1 MENMLKALVLKSQ
14 ETTIL
19 EEKNMADDNLLTSLD
34 TYLASGIHIGT
45 QQKTEDMRRFIY
57 RVRADGLYVLDVRK
71 TDERLRLAAKFL
83 SNYEPEQI
91 LAVSRRVY
99 TVGPLEK
106 FGKTTGIKTLAGRF
120 VPGTLTNPA
129 SRKFMEPEVLFLSDP
144 RVDKQA
150 LKEAIE
156 IGIPIVGMCDT
167 EHLTSHIDF
176 IIPTNNKGRKS
187 VSLMYYLIAREYMK
201 NRGLIGDEIPFK
213 YDDFLEK
220 SMNTK
225 VKMKK
230 RPNRRQ
236 NRRRR

>member
-1 MENMLKALVLKSQ
+1 MSDE
-14 ETTIL
+14 
-19 EEKNMADDNLLTSLD
+19 NLLTTLD

-83 SNYEPEQI
+83 SNYEPEDI
-91 LAVSRRVY
+91 MAVTRRVY
-99 TVGPLEK
+99 SVGPLKE
-106 FGKTTGIKTLAGRF
+106 FGKVTGINTVAGRF
-120 VPGTLTNPA
+120 VPGTLTNPSA
-129 SRKFMEPEVLFLSDP
+129 RKFAEPEVLFLSDP

-156 IGIPIVGMCDT
+156 IGIPVIGMCDT
-167 EHLTSHIDF
+167 EHLTAHIDF

-201 NRGLIGDEIPFK
+201 NRGLIGEEAPFS
-213 YDDFLEK
+213 YDQFLEK
-220 SMNTK
+220 AMNVK
-225 VKMKK
+225 VKMN
-230 RPNRRQ
+230 PSNRQRGRFH
-236 NRRRR
+236 RRRR

>member
-1 MENMLKALVLKSQ
+1 MSDE
-14 ETTIL
+14 
-19 EEKNMADDNLLTSLD
+19 NLLISLD

-57 RVRADGLYVLDVRK
+57 RVRSDGLYVLDVRK

-83 SNYEPEQI
+83 SNYEPQDI
-91 LAVSRRVY
+91 MAVTRRVY
-99 TVGPLEK
+99 SVGPLKK
-106 FGKTTGIKTLAGRF
+106 FGETTGINTVAGRF

-129 SRKFMEPEVLFLSDP
+129 ARKFAEPEVMFLSDP

-156 IGIPIVGMCDT
+156 IGIPVVSMCDT
-167 EHLTSHIDF
+167 EHLTAHIDF

-201 NRGLIGDEIPFK
+201 NRGLIGEEVPFS
-213 YDDFLEK
+213 YDDFLDRA
-220 SMNTK
+220 MGTK
-225 VKMKK
+225 VKM
-230 RPNRRQ
+230 PQQNQ
-236 NRRRR
+236 NRRPQRRPQRR